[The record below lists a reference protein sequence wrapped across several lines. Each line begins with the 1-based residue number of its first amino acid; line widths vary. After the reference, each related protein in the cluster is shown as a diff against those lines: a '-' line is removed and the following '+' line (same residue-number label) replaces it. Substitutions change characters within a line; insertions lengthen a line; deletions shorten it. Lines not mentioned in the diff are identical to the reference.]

1 MTRTKRNMETRM
13 TMTMSHFDLKSYMD
27 ERASAVEE
35 TLRRVLPPE
44 GEFPATIHR
53 AMRYSA
59 LAGGKRLRPILF
71 LAAYEACTGAWKE
84 ALTPSVA
91 IEFIHTYSLIHDD
104 LPCMDDDDM
113 RRGMPTSHK
122 VFGEAVAVLAG
133 DALQAF
139 GFEVLSRPDVVE
151 RFGADKVARAVWEM
165 AAAAGSRGM
174 VGGQVVDIESEGK
187 TLDLDAL
194 KRLHSLKTG
203 AIISAAVRCG
213 AIFAGAGEEELG
225 LLTEYSKRLGLAFQ
239 ITDDV
244 LDAVGNREVLGK
256 TAGKDEAQG
265 KATFVTHM
273 GVAKARAY
281 AMEIADEA
289 ASYLSLFGDRGKPLA
304 ALARYVVERER

>member
-1 MTRTKRNMETRM
+1 M
-13 TMTMSHFDLKSYMD
+13 
-27 ERASAVEE
+27 EE

-44 GEFPATIHR
+44 DEFPPTIHR

-71 LAAYEACTGAWKE
+71 LAAYEACTGTWKE

-133 DALQAF
+133 DALQAL

-151 RFGADKVARAVWEM
+151 RFGADRVARAVWEM

-174 VGGQVVDIESEGK
+174 VGGQVVDVESEGR
-187 TLDLDAL
+187 TLSLDAL
-194 KRLHSLKTG
+194 ARLHSLKTG
-203 AIISAAVRCG
+203 AIISTAARCG

-225 LLTEYSKRLGLAFQ
+225 ALTEYSRRLGLAFQ
-239 ITDDV
+239 IMDDV
-244 LDAVGNREVLGK
+244 LDAVGNQEILGK
-256 TAGKDEAQG
+256 TTGKDEAQG
-265 KATFVTHM
+265 KATFVTHL
-273 GVAKARAY
+273 GVAEARAH
-281 AMEIADEA
+281 AVSVAEEA
-289 ASYLSLFGDRGKPLA
+289 ASCLAPFEDRAEPLV